1 MRQHREA
8 RAGGVLP
15 CDGTRLTQGH
25 VAEAQVHA
33 HASTVTRGGPHNR
46 GPGHAPHAGS
56 ACQPDAPGNK
66 ESPPNPA
73 KTRKTKGI
81 REKKMNSLKSTE
93 HEEFALKAR
102 SAGSHEEFALNARSA
117 GCPGLS
123 SAACCLLPGADISGS
138 SRLSCSTRPVS
149 LPLRAT
155 RSSVARSASMSRAL
169 NEGQGRPAATDAG
182 NMG

>member
-1 MRQHREA
+1 M
-8 RAGGVLP
+8 
-15 CDGTRLTQGH
+15 
-25 VAEAQVHA
+25 HA

-56 ACQPDAPGNK
+56 ACQAGAPGNK
-66 ESPPNPA
+66 EG
-73 KTRKTKGI
+73 KTSNSRKNGI
-81 REKKMNSLKSTE
+81 EKKEDWSKNKKLILSSLSRE
-93 HEEFALKAR
+93 
-102 SAGSHEEFALNARSA
+102 HEEFALNAHSA

-169 NEGQGRPAATDAG
+169 NDGQGRPAATDAG